1 MLSSILSF
9 NSMPWESELF
19 SKKVNDPPGFFDPK
33 RYQLDARRDL
43 PTSFSAQNVAQCS
56 YVFDV
61 WHVSC

>member
-1 MLSSILSF
+1 
-9 NSMPWESELF
+9 MPWESELF

-56 YVFDV
+56 YVFDI
-61 WHVSC
+61 